1 MKSLRILNSLLTL
14 FLISLVI
21 SIPILIITSVSML
34 SDIENNTSYLKIL
47 NQNKSINDY
56 KYIIVLYYI
65 ITLICYTLNVY
76 GVYLIKQNVTRFTN
90 LELFTKNVMNNFY
103 KTGWVFII
111 SFISLKI
118 LTIFIQIDAG
128 FITNQVN
135 FDIINFT
142 LNPING
148 LIIGILFLILSKVF
162 EIAKKQKEENIK
174 LKQENELTI

>member
-1 MKSLRILNSLLTL
+1 M
-14 FLISLVI
+14 
-21 SIPILIITSVSML
+21 
-34 SDIENNTSYLKIL
+34 
-47 NQNKSINDY
+47 
-56 KYIIVLYYI
+56 
-65 ITLICYTLNVY
+65 
-76 GVYLIKQNVTRFTN
+76 
-90 LELFTKNVMNNFY
+90 FTKNVINNFY

-162 EIAKKQKEENIK
+162 YIAKIQKEENME